1 MTQTLKPRIY
11 CENTCFPV
19 ATALLLHSPR
29 ERRSG
34 SLSGLLLQTQ
44 RDPEELWLPEQRGGR
59 CCFPSAQL
67 LATWASFAL
76 KTSGN
81 AWRQFQCPDQVGS
94 HSLVEARDVAKSPT
108 RQPNNKEGSGS
119 RCSLEPGFRDPGPA
133 GDGGGM
139 RAARDQGEKAHRFPG
154 QRNTKSALSLLRGAA
169 GVGTLTCAKKSPH
182 DSFCPSGLW
191 GAKWERL
198 NQAMGPCPGTYRS
211 ETKRAHPQ
219 HPLYFL
225 GFRY

>member
-119 RCSLEPGFRDPGPA
+119 RCRESQGSVTLVQLEMGAGCGQPGIKVRRHTGSRGEETPSL
-133 GDGGGM
+133 
-139 RAARDQGEKAHRFPG
+139 H
-154 QRNTKSALSLLRGAA
+154 
-169 GVGTLTCAKKSPH
+169 
-182 DSFCPSGLW
+182 
-191 GAKWERL
+191 
-198 NQAMGPCPGTYRS
+198 
-211 ETKRAHPQ
+211 
-219 HPLYFL
+219 
-225 GFRY
+225 